1 MYEIWSSGCPISI
14 EPLLYPTFLS
24 LIVTHDI
31 RDLILWSRH
40 QFSPIV
46 GPPTKE
52 LVFIAASPT
61 TIQWRCV
68 LDWAINSHAQEVNPI
83 RFCSGFSRGSEATM
97 DWKYCLNISHLRVRY
112 WHTAASGVWSRNQ
125 EERIIVQFSVLWRH
139 KNTLNWRRTLVV
151 QETGSVSVDFKDVWK
166 TRQLSGH
173 IKISS
178 IPSFLFG
185 KDFSGVSDDFKT
197 FPWQGFCS
205 TMEWVVLNP
214 SAFMVPGR

>member
-31 RDLILWSRH
+31 RDPILWSRH

-46 GPPTKE
+46 RPLTKE

-83 RFCSGFSRGSEATM
+83 RFCSGFSSGSEATM

-139 KNTLNWRRTLVV
+139 KNTVNWRRILFV
-151 QETGSVSVDFKDVWK
+151 QETGSVSVDFIDKTTVGSHQDIFNIIFPAWK
-166 TRQLSGH
+166 
-173 IKISS
+173 
-178 IPSFLFG
+178 
-185 KDFSGVSDDFKT
+185 
-197 FPWQGFCS
+197 GF
-205 TMEWVVLNP
+205 
-214 SAFMVPGR
+214 